1 MTYIKTSFGLAGIAA
16 FIGGDGMTNFFFAL
30 LAIGV
35 GALVTFV
42 LTFIAFKDGVDDEQN
57 A

>member
-1 MTYIKTSFGLAGIAA
+1 
-16 FIGGDGMTNFFFAL
+16 MTNFFFAL